1 MDLYAFLH
9 PIELKEESE
18 IVISKRF
25 RDENGNVV
33 PFKIK
38 AISQEEN
45 DLITKKSRRV
55 EKTNG
60 FVQEIFDPVEYNK
73 RLIVAATVFPDF
85 ANAQLCERYGTLD
98 ALEVPGRMLKA
109 GEYTAL
115 LSAIT
120 ELSGFNNSAEEK
132 DEKIKN

>member
-18 IVISKRF
+18 VVISKRF

-45 DLITKKSRRV
+45 DLITKKSRRA

-60 FVQEIFDPVEYNK
+60 FVQEIFDYNK

-85 ANAQLCERYGTLD
+85 ANAQICERYGTLD

>member
-18 IVISKRF
+18 VVISKRF

-45 DLITKKSRRV
+45 DLITKKSRRA

-73 RLIVAATVFPDF
+73 RLIVAATVFRILQTLRFVKDTERWTHWKFPDVCSKRESILRCL
-85 ANAQLCERYGTLD
+85 AQSPNYRVLT
-98 ALEVPGRMLKA
+98 
-109 GEYTAL
+109 TAL
-115 LSAIT
+115 R
-120 ELSGFNNSAEEK
+120 K
-132 DEKIKN
+132 KMKK